1 MVWSCVLREML
12 GLSCSRKV
20 IPTLTYGA
28 AIGWQLLTVQLV
40 CCVVQ
45 VKILAADGAQTQI
58 DMSFSSASLSALQMS
73 ATYSYYLKRSILQ
86 ARELHSIPVV
96 RQPPQR
102 ATSSQGQQLLSQPAS
117 LDALAQ
123 QVRPLTAR
131 NNSFDAVAATCKQ
144 HHSIT
149 ALVQSNNMSLAL
161 MRLWRWSTDTMLS
174 CFIGTAVNAALL
186 ARALHCR
193 CSVPP

>member
-1 MVWSCVLREML
+1 M
-12 GLSCSRKV
+12 
-20 IPTLTYGA
+20 
-28 AIGWQLLTVQLV
+28 
-40 CCVVQ
+40 Q

-58 DMSFSSASLSALQMS
+58 DMSFSSASLSALQMT
-73 ATYSYYLKRSILQ
+73 ATYSYYLKRNILQ

-123 QVRPLTAR
+123 QVRPTLAR
-131 NNSFDAVAATCKQ
+131 NNCFDTAAAFRKR

-149 ALVQSNNMSLAL
+149 A
-161 MRLWRWSTDTMLS
+161 
-174 CFIGTAVNAALL
+174 
-186 ARALHCR
+186 
-193 CSVPP
+193 